1 MTKQYI
7 DPWGYV
13 EMDEATGLP
22 LLPEGH
28 YWRVGPTYSTSP
40 YVRVS
45 IVRTGNR
52 RGKDVEVC
60 VGAAPRANFNKTTL
74 LDTAAHTLKYKFE
87 VSESTEL
94 YGDYPPK
101 KIGA

>member
-7 DPWGYV
+7 DPWGYF

-28 YWRVGPTYSTSP
+28 YWRVEPSHRTSP

-45 IVRTGNR
+45 IMRTGNR

-60 VGAAPRANFNKTTL
+60 SGAEFRAKLNKTTL
-74 LDTAAHTLKYKFE
+74 LDTAAHTLKYKFG

>member
-7 DPWGYV
+7 DPWGYF

-28 YWRVGPTYSTSP
+28 YWRVGPNFEGSP
-40 YVRVS
+40 HVRVS
-45 IVRTGNR
+45 IR
-52 RGKDVEVC
+52 RKGKRWGKDIEVC
-60 VGAAPRANFNKTTL
+60 FGASSRSRFNKAEL
-74 LDTAAHTLKYKFE
+74 LDTAAHTLKYKFG

-101 KIGA
+101 KLGA